1 MFGFI
6 LPLFHGGSV
15 CVARA
20 FWWWVMGDGVD
31 EAFNFVEKA
40 DLSFVFVIMYLV
52 ERIDNT
58 YA

>member
-1 MFGFI
+1 
-6 LPLFHGGSV
+6 
-15 CVARA
+15 
-20 FWWWVMGDGVD
+20 MGDGVD